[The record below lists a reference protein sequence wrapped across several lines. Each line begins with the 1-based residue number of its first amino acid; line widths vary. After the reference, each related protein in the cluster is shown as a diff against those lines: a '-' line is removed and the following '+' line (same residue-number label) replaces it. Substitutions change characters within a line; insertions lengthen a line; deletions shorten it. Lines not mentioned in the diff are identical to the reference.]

1 MKKITIII
9 LSICL
14 LVLFSQ
20 HNLESNQRGE
30 PVQTQI
36 EKGSYVPGESVTA
49 ANMKLLPIPIGT
61 NDYCFYQSI
70 QKVSN
75 VVIGKFKIGE
85 REILLIQDMDADGK
99 VDLVAHWFIDL
110 DRIDREGEPD
120 KFCPAETFKKLKEL
134 IVNGRTEVISF
145 GGQNYTI
152 APNKAGI
159 SEIEK
164 LIKIPSNITKYKEG
178 LRIKK
183 IDTDERSR
191 EIMVFSF
198 SQNTADN
205 TTDMAFDIKYYQLGR
220 SRKSPVINLGVYCL
234 KSVDPF
240 ALETVKKLREMTAKY
255 IPK

>member
-1 MKKITIII
+1 MKKKLII
-9 LSICL
+9 LLPVCALFL
-14 LVLFSQ
+14 LVQ
-20 HNLESNQRGE
+20 PDLESNQRGE
-30 PVQTQI
+30 PIQTQI
-36 EKGSYVPGESVTA
+36 EKGSYVPGEPVTA

-61 NDYCFYQSI
+61 YDYCFYQSI

-110 DRIDREGEPD
+110 DRVDRESEPD
-120 KFCPAETFKKLKEL
+120 KYCPAETFKKLKEL
-134 IVNGRTEVISF
+134 IVNGKTEVITF

-152 APNKAGI
+152 SPNKEGI
-159 SEIEK
+159 TEIEK
-164 LIKIPSNITKYKEG
+164 LIKVPSNITKYKEG

-183 IDTDERSR
+183 IDTDERSK

-205 TTDMAFDIKYYQLGR
+205 TIDMAFEVKYFYYGK
-220 SRKSPVINLGVYCL
+220 SRKSPVINQGVYCL

-255 IPK
+255 LPK